1 MTQLLMAAAL
11 FVLAAARVP
20 ALRRNGSDTVF
31 LAAVFAGASSLLLNP
46 AIYMA
51 ADSALGGINLAKL
64 ALNSFMIVGLW
75 FLRNAVL
82 SAIAPEAD
90 TRSPW
95 VRRMP
100 LIITLALQT
109 VFFALTGP
117 TVSTTTWGTDY
128 HHLLPAALFS
138 AMMII
143 FIAWSCGEI
152 AWKCLRYVPRMRRS
166 FKVGFSMVGLGSLI
180 SVVVMGKMIQ
190 EAFSGFITP
199 LQSFGVQNFPFAAAE
214 MLAIMLV
221 GVGLTIPA
229 VAGRSE
235 RKQSA
240 LRLDRTVAK
249 VAAIRERALNNADL
263 ERILKTDEGATPQ
276 ERMHRMIVEI
286 WDAELA
292 AGTGKT
298 VLTSEDRAYLLLVE
312 SDFELEKTH

>member
-1 MTQLLMAAAL
+1 MTQILMAAAL

-95 VRRMP
+95 ARRMP

-117 TVSTTTWGTDY
+117 TVSTTT
-128 HHLLPAALFS
+128 
-138 AMMII
+138 
-143 FIAWSCGEI
+143 
-152 AWKCLRYVPRMRRS
+152 
-166 FKVGFSMVGLGSLI
+166 
-180 SVVVMGKMIQ
+180 SV
-190 EAFSGFITP
+190 
-199 LQSFGVQNFPFAAAE
+199 
-214 MLAIMLV
+214 
-221 GVGLTIPA
+221 
-229 VAGRSE
+229 
-235 RKQSA
+235 
-240 LRLDRTVAK
+240 
-249 VAAIRERALNNADL
+249 
-263 ERILKTDEGATPQ
+263 
-276 ERMHRMIVEI
+276 
-286 WDAELA
+286 
-292 AGTGKT
+292 
-298 VLTSEDRAYLLLVE
+298 
-312 SDFELEKTH
+312 